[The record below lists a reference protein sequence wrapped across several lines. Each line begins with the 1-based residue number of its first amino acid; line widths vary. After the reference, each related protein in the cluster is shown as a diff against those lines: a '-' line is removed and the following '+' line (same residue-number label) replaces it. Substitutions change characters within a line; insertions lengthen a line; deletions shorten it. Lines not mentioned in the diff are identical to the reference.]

1 MSRESQV
8 KVVKVV
14 KVANVVKVKVF
25 QVFKFFKEFLVP
37 RACLTFRHF
46 FQVSVKT
53 SLELKKMWSS
63 GGLLWDAEGLE
74 HAIASGKNH
83 VFVNFIYFVKYCF
96 RSRHLE
102 EHLKLTQQWMMWS
115 MFNVFNVGEVPM
127 I

>member
-1 MSRESQV
+1 MNER
-8 KVVKVV
+8 V

-25 QVFKFFKEFLVP
+25 QVFQRIPGSQGMSDFQ
-37 RACLTFRHF
+37 TF
-46 FQVSVKT
+46 FQVNVKM

-74 HAIASGKNH
+74 HAIESGKNH

-115 MFNVFNVGEVPM
+115 MFNVFNVEEVPM

>member
-1 MSRESQV
+1 
-8 KVVKVV
+8 
-14 KVANVVKVKVF
+14 
-25 QVFKFFKEFLVP
+25 
-37 RACLTFRHF
+37 
-46 FQVSVKT
+46 
-53 SLELKKMWSS
+53 MWSS

-74 HAIASGKNH
+74 HAIESGKNH